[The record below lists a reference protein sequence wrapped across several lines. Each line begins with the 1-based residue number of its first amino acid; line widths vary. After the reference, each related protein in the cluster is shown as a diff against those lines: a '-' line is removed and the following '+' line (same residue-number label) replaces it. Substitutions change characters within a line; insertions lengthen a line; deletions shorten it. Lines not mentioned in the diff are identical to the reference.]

1 MKNSKHKLQLENK
14 RFGFF
19 WLLLKL
25 FISEPDHF
33 KTMRQN
39 TVKNPYTTNDF
50 MGNGHFKK

>member
-1 MKNSKHKLQLENK
+1 MKNSKQELQLEIK

-33 KTMRQN
+33 KTTRQN
-39 TVKNPYTTNDF
+39 TAKNPYTNNDF

>member
-1 MKNSKHKLQLENK
+1 MKPEELK

-19 WLLLKL
+19 WILLKL

-33 KTMRQN
+33 KTTRQN
-39 TVKNPYTTNDF
+39 TVRNIYTNNYF